1 MKFHFKKEELP
12 EPDIPYDGD
21 EPKPKPTLG
30 EKNQMIK
37 NSVRDYMLDHPKT
50 NIIVTNIL
58 MLIVS
63 AISAFIFAYGFLSF
77 TNPLRVPFASM
88 ADDELNVITEAWK
101 ASGLADS
108 MDLKSWYNGLKYNE
122 ALELVGKRSLV
133 SGGASGM
140 SQVVSRALSF
150 TGIYTTGVIQE
161 NTVISILYI
170 VINVPFLILAWLK
183 LGKKFTL
190 YTLYNILF
198 STLFLNIIPAQWCEL
213 TNIYNDYLARAIAGG
228 LCTGLAT
235 GMAFAIGGATGVVD
249 IISMFFAERK
259 STSVGKYSLMVNVV
273 TVVTYTLLHF
283 LYSPS
288 DAIEN
293 ESSAIWMQGVNQ
305 TTMALYTVVYFYV
318 SSKIIDVINIKNK
331 KVELQIITTDPELSK
346 VLISGF
352 PHACTI
358 VNGMGGFTGSSR
370 YVIYMVVSKG
380 ELDSAIKVMRRA
392 DPNCFVSVLSI
403 QQVYGKFYIKPI
415 E

>member
-1 MKFHFKKEELP
+1 MKLHFKKEELP

-21 EPKPKPTLG
+21 ETKTKPTLG
-30 EKNQMIK
+30 EKNQLIK
-37 NSVRDYMLDHPKT
+37 NSIRDYMLDHPKT
-50 NIIVTNIL
+50 NVVVTNIL
-58 MLIVS
+58 MLVVS

-88 ADDELNVITEAWK
+88 ADDELNVIAEAWK

-108 MDLKSWYNGLKYNE
+108 IDLKSWYNGLKYNE

-150 TGIYTTGVIQE
+150 TGMYTTGVIQE

-190 YTLYNILF
+190 YTLYNIMF

-213 TNIYNDYLARAIAGG
+213 TNIYSDYLARAIAGG

-249 IISMFFAERK
+249 IISMFFAEKK

-273 TVVTYTLLHF
+273 TVVTYTLLYF

-318 SSKIIDVINIKNK
+318 SSKIIDLINIKNK
-331 KVELQIITTDPELSK
+331 KVELQIITSDPDLSK
-346 VLISGF
+346 ILISGF

-358 VNGMGGFTGSSR
+358 VNGVGGFTGTNR
-370 YVIYMVVSKG
+370 YVIYMVVSKS
-380 ELDSAIKVMRRA
+380 EQDSAIKLMKQA
-392 DPNCFVSVLSI
+392 DPNCFVTILAT